1 MINRLVF
8 KCQIII
14 LAFSLFITGVS
25 WGEDESLVKI
35 GVLAKRGAER
45 CLEQWSPTA
54 DYLTAMIPGK
64 KFAIVPLDHEQI
76 YSSVKNGQVDFI
88 LSNPSFYVEL
98 EILYG
103 ANRIATL
110 KNLVLGQVHTIY
122 GGVIF
127 CRADRDDIRH
137 MKDLKNKTFMA
148 VDETSLGGWRMAWR
162 EFKNNGIDPYSY
174 FSNLRFDDTHDAV
187 VYAVRDAKVDAGT
200 VRTDTLERMHAEGKI
215 DLSEFYVITDYNCGG
230 TDFPFVYSTRMY
242 PEWPFAKVKHTPDEL
257 AEAVSVALLKM
268 PPDSAAARAAK
279 CAGWT
284 IPLNYQSVHE
294 CLRDLK
300 VGPYKELGKIT
311 FSDVIRNYWHWMLLA
326 GVLFLVMTTSTF
338 VIFNLNRKI
347 KASHV
352 KLVAEVAERKA
363 AEKSL
368 IRAKEAA
375 EAATK
380 AKSEFLTNMSHEI
393 RTPMNGVI
401 GATDLA
407 LGEEL
412 PPKAKHYLQIIHAS
426 AYSLL
431 GIINN
436 ILDFSKIEADE
447 LDLEMHPFKIDDV
460 MDRVMESLINKA
472 AEKRIEILVDIDPE
486 TPASLIG
493 DSLRLQQVL
502 TNLTNNAV
510 KFTEKSGTVIVG
522 ARVSEKSSDRVRLK
536 FFVKDTGVGIAPEY
550 LHKLF
555 ESFSQADTSITRKY
569 EGLGLGLAICKELVE
584 RMDGKI
590 WVESELG
597 KGSTF
602 TFTARFGLQT
612 GAAEQRFL
620 FPPDIIQ
627 YSNVLVVDDCAD
639 SRVIMQ
645 KMLESFGFR
654 VTSVSSGE
662 EALSILG
669 KNLERKEPFDLV
681 MMDWVMPGLN
691 GIETSRRI
699 RKDLKLTLPII
710 MMTAFG
716 KESEKL
722 EAKRAGVNDF
732 LTKPIN
738 RNGLFNTLCRLVTPQ
753 KKPAHAQKISREIR
767 PLKISALLKKL
778 TDALEIADP
787 EEIKKQMEAVRKH
800 LDPSI
805 FQELENHVNT
815 YDYDEALETV
825 KRFAESTGE
834 GI

>member
-1 MINRLVF
+1 MSSAFLVF
-8 KCQIII
+8 
-14 LAFSLFITGVS
+14 SLLITGVS
-25 WGEDESLVKI
+25 WGEDEGLVKI
-35 GVLAKRGAER
+35 GVLAKRGDVH
-45 CLEQWSPTA
+45 CLEKWSPTA
-54 DYLTAMIPGK
+54 EYLTAMIPWK

-76 YSSVKNGQVDFI
+76 YFFVKNRQVDFI

-110 KNLVLGQVHTIY
+110 KNLVLGKAYTSY

-162 EFKNNGIDPYSY
+162 EFKDHGVDPYGY

-187 VYAVRDAKVDAGT
+187 VYAVMDAKVDAGT

-257 AEAVSVALLKM
+257 AEAVAVALLAM

-300 VGPYKELGKIT
+300 VGPYKDLGKIT
-311 FSDVIRNYWHWMLLA
+311 LSDVIRNYWHWILLA

-338 VIFNLNRKI
+338 VIFNLNRKN

-363 AEKSL
+363 AEKKL

-407 LGEEL
+407 LSEEL
-412 PPKAKHYLQIIHAS
+412 PSKAKHYLQIIHAS

-460 MDRVMESLINKA
+460 MDRVMETLINKA

-486 TPASLIG
+486 TPVSLIG

-510 KFTEKSGTVIVG
+510 KFTEKSGVVIVG

-550 LHKLF
+550 VHKLF

-569 EGLGLGLAICKELVE
+569 EGIGLGLSICKELVE
-584 RMDGKI
+584 RMEGKI

-612 GAAEQRFL
+612 GVREQQFL
-620 FPPDIIQ
+620 FPCDIQ

-639 SRVIMQ
+639 SRLIMQ
-645 KMLESFGFR
+645 NILESYGFK
-654 VTSVSSGE
+654 VKSVSSGK
-662 EALSILG
+662 EALSILE
-669 KNLERKEPFDLV
+669 KNSEGKEPFDII

-691 GIETSRRI
+691 GINTSRKI
-699 RKDLKLTLPII
+699 REDLKLTVPII

-716 KESEKL
+716 KKPEKL
-722 EAKRAGVNDF
+722 EAKRAGVNGF

-738 RNGLFNTLCRLVTPQ
+738 RDTLFNTLCELIKTKETPIQ
-753 KKPAHAQKISREIR
+753 PPETIREDR
-767 PLKISALLKKL
+767 PLNFSALLKQL
-778 TDALEIADP
+778 ADSLEIADP
-787 EEIKKQMEAVRKH
+787 EEIKKQMEVVRKH

-815 YDYDEALETV
+815 YDYDEALETL
-825 KRFAESTGE
+825 KKFAES
-834 GI
+834 ISIPRPQ